1 MIRNKALNFIIQK
14 IQWGEAKAGT
24 TFYSEKE
31 LAIKLNV
38 SKTTAKNALNFAE
51 SIQLLKSQ
59 RGSRRVVED
68 FTRNVFLTKYLTISN
83 KKEIEVVKSKECTK
97 VDKAIFTKHFKH
109 KIGHT
114 LKIDL
119 KWKKEIVA
127 TFYSSTPNKPLYNSF
142 TEDAGSFLDF
152 LKDNKIIIDKIEKE
166 TFYRDGYIY
175 SKRLLYD
182 RAHKLLEEG
191 ILIIKPQ
198 YFLRKRVMCFF
209 SSGKE

>member
-68 FTRNVFLTKYLTISN
+68 FTRNVFLTKYLTIN
-83 KKEIEVVKSKECTK
+83 NKEIEVVKSKECTK
-97 VDKAIFTKHFKH
+97 VDKAIFAKHFKH
-109 KIGHT
+109 KIAHT

-127 TFYSSTPNKPLYNSF
+127 TFYSSTPNQVLYNSF
-142 TEDAGSFLDF
+142 IEDSGSFLDF
-152 LKDNKIIIDKIEKE
+152 LKYNKIIIEKIEKE
-166 TFYRDGYIY
+166 TFYRNGYIY
-175 SKRLLYD
+175 SRRLLYD
-182 RAHKLLEEG
+182 NSHKLLEEG
-191 ILIIKPQ
+191 ILITKPQ
-198 YFLRKRVMCFF
+198 YFLRKRVMRFF
-209 SSGKE
+209 SSGK